1 MNNAIESMM
10 KLRLIVLAAAIA
22 VTCVF
27 IFSFIQE
34 VESSPKKRG
43 SSGGS
48 RGSGGSKGSGSSSGG
63 SRGSSGSG
71 GSKGS
76 GSSSG
81 GSRGSSGSQGSGN
94 RGSSSGGVKTYRSGS
109 SGKNFGKKAVAVVA
123 GAYVGKKLIKK
134 VILDCSK
141 NFFYYLLKIIIF

>member
-27 IFSFIQE
+27 IFSVIQE

-48 RGSGGSKGSGSSSGG
+48 R
-63 SRGSSGSG
+63 GSG

-141 NFFYYLLKIIIF
+141 NFFYYLLKIIIFF